1 MEFQTYRITCISL
14 EYYIQQVPCYKI
26 LCALDC
32 ISCTGDQNNYTLLET
47 DDQNQHK

>member
-1 MEFQTYRITCISL
+1 MDFQIYIITCISL
-14 EYYIQQVPCYKI
+14 EYYIQQVPGHRI

-32 ISCTGDQNNYTLLET
+32 ISWTGYQNNYTPLGA